1 MSRKKSLRRVSLTS
15 AELGLVQER
24 LLGGETPE
32 AIARGMG
39 ISHSSLRVR
48 LSRAGYRIAIR
59 RELRRVTPIPLRGVA
74 GVGDGGTA
82 GTDA

>member
-1 MSRKKSLRRVSLTS
+1 MSCKKSFGGVRLTA
-15 AELGLVQER
+15 AELGAVQER

-59 RELRRVTPIPLRGVA
+59 RELRRVTPVPLRGVA
-74 GVGDGGTA
+74 GVGDGGPA